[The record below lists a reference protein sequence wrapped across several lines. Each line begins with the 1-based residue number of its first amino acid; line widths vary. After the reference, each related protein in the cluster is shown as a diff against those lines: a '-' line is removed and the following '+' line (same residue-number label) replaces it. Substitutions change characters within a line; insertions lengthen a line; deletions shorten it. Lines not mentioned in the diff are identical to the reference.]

1 MLLYGSVYEVFMW
14 IYYGA
19 SGEWV
24 YGVFNWEKQTS
35 VALYVLIPIVY
46 AIIFYVWCGQ
56 IFSMPLPPPTGDNCQ
71 LMCSLLSESIVW
83 CTMYEQRVMSH
94 HVVEQMSQTALPDV
108 AVYASFPELSL
119 SRSPADEA
127 LYPLLVLL
135 QASSLPSY
143 KFR

>member
-24 YGVFNWEKQTS
+24 YGVFNWERQTS

-46 AIIFYVWCGQ
+46 AIIFYIWCGQ
-56 IFSMPLPPPTGDNCQ
+56 NFSMPLSPPQNPLPGNKCH

-83 CTMYEQRVMSH
+83 YTMYGQRVMSH
-94 HVVEQMSQTALPDV
+94 YVVEQCMLHFQ
-108 AVYASFPELSL
+108 SFL
-119 SRSPADEA
+119 
-127 LYPLLVLL
+127 
-135 QASSLPSY
+135 
-143 KFR
+143 